1 MKDIEIIAFDADD
14 TLWSNEPFFQE
25 IERKF
30 ADLLSTYKDTK
41 EISAELFKTE
51 MNNLE
56 SYVLNKSANFRSIT
70 WKVMAMEQKDL
81 RYR

>member
-1 MKDIEIIAFDADD
+1 MNIQVIAFDADD

-25 IERKF
+25 IERKYEI
-30 ADLLSTYKDTK
+30 LLNAYGEAE

-56 SYVLNKSANFRSIT
+56 RFGYGVYSVSY
-70 WKVMAMEQKDL
+70 
-81 RYR
+81 